1 MANVDSREAASGT
14 IEIPRARRRPKGIAR
29 FWRSGQLRLGV
40 LFLVVASLVALI
52 GPFVTPYD
60 PSVSIG
66 LPYAPPGDGALLGTD
81 MLGRDVLSRVLA
93 GGSNIIW
100 MAPVAALVSTGL
112 GAAVG
117 LAAAYFGGA
126 VDTVL
131 MRLMDFVLA
140 FPSLVFTLLFVSI
153 IGPQPWLLVVL
164 VAIALLPGVARVV
177 RGTAQPVVGREYVQ
191 WAKTVGMPSGRI
203 LRQEILPNITSP
215 LFVELG
221 IRLMIS
227 INLLASLSFIGYGI
241 QPPTPDWGL
250 MVSENRTGLST
261 QAFSV
266 LAPIVLIVLFT
277 VGGNLISEGAARVMA
292 RTEGRDS
299 R

>member
-1 MANVDSREAASGT
+1 MAHVHNLPNSNPTVA
-14 IEIPRARRRPKGIAR
+14 PARQNPLRRFMK
-29 FWRSGQLRLGV
+29 SGQVRLG
-40 LFLVVASLVALI
+40 LVFIVIAVLVALV
-52 GPFVTPYD
+52 GPFVTPFD
-60 PSVSIG
+60 PGKSIG
-66 LPYAPPGDGALLGTD
+66 LPYAQPGNGSWLGTD

-93 GGSNIIW
+93 GGINIVW
-100 MAPVAALVSTGL
+100 MAPLAAFVSTGI

-117 LAAAYFGGA
+117 LIAAFFGGA

-153 IGPQPWLLVVL
+153 IGPKPWLLVVL
-164 VAIALLPGVARVV
+164 VSVALMPGVARVV

-191 WAKTVGMPSGRI
+191 WARTIGLPSGQI
-203 LRQEILPNITSP
+203 LRGEILPNITSP

-261 QAFSV
+261 QALSV
-266 LAPIVLIVLFT
+266 FAPIVLIVLFT
-277 VGGNLISEGAARVMA
+277 VGGNLIAEGAARVMA
-292 RTEGRDS
+292 RTEGKDAQ
-299 R
+299 

>member
-1 MANVDSREAASGT
+1 MTSDTPAVPPAAAAP
-14 IEIPRARRRPKGIAR
+14 PRGRPRGIAR
-29 FWRSGQLRLGV
+29 FWASGQLRLGV
-40 LFLVVASLVALI
+40 VFLVVAALVALV
-52 GPFVTPYD
+52 GPFIAPYD

-66 LPYAPPGDGALLGTD
+66 LPYAPPGDGTPLGTD

-93 GGSNIIW
+93 GGINIVW
-100 MAPVAALVSTGL
+100 MAPLAALLSTGI
-112 GAAVG
+112 GAALG
-117 LAAAYFGGA
+117 LVAAYFGGA
-126 VDTVL
+126 VDTLL

-140 FPSLVFTLLFVSI
+140 FPSLVFALLFVSI
-153 IGPQPWLLVVL
+153 IGPEPWLLVLL
-164 VAIALLPGVARVV
+164 VAVALLPGVARVV
-177 RGTAQPVVGREYVQ
+177 RGTAQPIVHREYVQ
-191 WAKTVGMPSGRI
+191 WARTVGMRSGRI

-261 QAFSV
+261 QVFSV
-266 LAPIVLIVLFT
+266 LAPIALIVLFT
-277 VGGNLISEGAARVMA
+277 VGGNLIAEGAARVMA
-292 RTEGRDS
+292 RTEGKDS